1 MPDSTP
7 PNSARRIV
15 RCLLLKAEKCFEQ
28 ALERGVLTPEIPF
41 SSKQGKFISHEESF
55 VLRLPAKTRFSLEHM
70 EPGEKDSFHALKWW
84 KPGALREASEAFESR
99 EAILDL
105 PAAFDRHLTS

>member
-1 MPDSTP
+1 MKRD
-7 PNSARRIV
+7 
-15 RCLLLKAEKCFEQ
+15 
-28 ALERGVLTPEIPF
+28 VLTLEIPF
-41 SSKQGKFISHEESF
+41 HSKQGKFISREEYL
-55 VLRLPAKTRFSLEHM
+55 VLRLPAMTRFSLEHM

-84 KPGALREASEAFESR
+84 KPGALWEASEAFESR

>member
-1 MPDSTP
+1 M
-7 PNSARRIV
+7 
-15 RCLLLKAEKCFEQ
+15 LLKAGECFEQ
-28 ALERGVLTPEIPF
+28 ALERDVLTPGIPF
-41 SSKQGKFISHEESF
+41 CSKQGEFISHEEYF

-84 KPGALREASEAFESR
+84 KPGALWETSEAFEPR

-105 PAAFDRHLTS
+105 LDGP

>member
-1 MPDSTP
+1 MLT
-7 PNSARRIV
+7 
-15 RCLLLKAEKCFEQ
+15 
-28 ALERGVLTPEIPF
+28 LEILF
-41 SSKQGKFISHEESF
+41 DSKQGEFISREEYF

-84 KPGALREASEAFESR
+84 KPGELQETAEAFEPR

>member
-1 MPDSTP
+1 
-7 PNSARRIV
+7 
-15 RCLLLKAEKCFEQ
+15 
-28 ALERGVLTPEIPF
+28 
-41 SSKQGKFISHEESF
+41 
-55 VLRLPAKTRFSLEHM
+55 M